1 MFLAFHTSPPVP
13 PFRFAA
19 KADRSLPSFSYAGP
33 ALHHGGS
40 ACLVGDTIHTVKP
53 YFGQGVNSALEDVQ
67 VWGRGTRV
75 PIWGST
81 MKGEMENGA
90 VLEGPGVLVGLGLP
104 SFRCWARALDGE
116 SDDPPTLGPLYLL
129 PPSLD
134 GSSTQPGVGPGSG
147 RSRR

>member
-1 MFLAFHTSPPVP
+1 MLRGKATFLGFQGHVTSLPHFPAFHTSPPFP

-67 VWGRGTRV
+67 VWGSIMGCGMLAGSWREGAGRG
-75 PIWGST
+75 G
-81 MKGEMENGA
+81 GEGA
-90 VLEGPGVLVGLGLP
+90 
-104 SFRCWARALDGE
+104 RCL
-116 SDDPPTLGPLYLL
+116 
-129 PPSLD
+129 
-134 GSSTQPGVGPGSG
+134 
-147 RSRR
+147 

>member
-1 MFLAFHTSPPVP
+1 MRGGEGAERKGDLPRLPIKVMFLAFHTSPPIP

-67 VWGRGTRV
+67 VWG
-75 PIWGST
+75 SA
-81 MKGEMENGA
+81 M
-90 VLEGPGVLVGLGLP
+90 
-104 SFRCWARALDGE
+104 
-116 SDDPPTLGPLYLL
+116 
-129 PPSLD
+129 
-134 GSSTQPGVGPGSG
+134 GSG
-147 RSRR
+147 MLAGSWHGGAGRGAGSGGVRDACE